1 VSKNPFDGQPNAW
14 PDSIII
20 VICVVVI
27 GYMIFVMWPMLA
39 MVWML
44 VAW

>member
-1 VSKNPFDGQPNAW
+1 MIKNPFDDQPNAW
-14 PDSIII
+14 PDAIII
-20 VICVVVI
+20 VICAVFI

-39 MVWML
+39 MVWMM